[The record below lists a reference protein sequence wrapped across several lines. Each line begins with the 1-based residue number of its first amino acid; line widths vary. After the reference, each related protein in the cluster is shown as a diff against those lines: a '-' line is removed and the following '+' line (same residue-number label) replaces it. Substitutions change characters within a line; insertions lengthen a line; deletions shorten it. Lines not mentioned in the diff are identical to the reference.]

1 MLLQSSNALAILKLS
16 NGTNKKN
23 KGKVRT
29 QRCVALLS
37 ATLSTLDVNYEFVR
51 RNSMIVKPRKIS
63 KKLKSN
69 EIRVINI
76 NHHAIEELLW
86 ENLMEHQAEY
96 FDIDKIDDD
105 LICQMQWDREKEIL
119 TYVVMPIS
127 YMYNGKQLDFSY
139 IRENIGLTAT
149 SLFQTHRYRR
159 LCITD
164 MMFEDN

>member
-1 MLLQSSNALAILKLS
+1 
-16 NGTNKKN
+16 
-23 KGKVRT
+23 
-29 QRCVALLS
+29 
-37 ATLSTLDVNYEFVR
+37 
-51 RNSMIVKPRKIS
+51 MIVKPRKIS

-76 NHHAIEELLW
+76 DHHAIEELLW
-86 ENLMEHQAEY
+86 EKLMEHQAEY

-119 TYVVMPIS
+119 TYAVMPIS
-127 YMYNGKQLDFSY
+127 YMSDGKQLDFSY
-139 IRENIGLTAT
+139 IRENTGLTVT
-149 SLFQTHRYRR
+149 SLFQPHRYRR